1 MSQLFDWWFAQ
12 NTTAPT
18 GHSGPCCLA
27 LLSSLGSKVSL
38 PGSVTYSSSLGS
50 YYSLDSSETTPLC
63 IVSPE
68 TAEDVSA
75 TIKTLTITATDL
87 GYPDKA
93 CQFAVRSGGH
103 MGFGSSIDGGV
114 TIDLRALNTVSV
126 NDDRSLAS
134 IGVGATWD
142 VVYAQLDP
150 LGLSVNGGRAANVGV
165 GGLTLGGG
173 ISYSSPRYGFT
184 CDSVSNFQ
192 IVLANGSIV
201 DAKTDPDL
209 LVALRGGTNNFGVVT
224 RVDLDTFEQGQ
235 IWGGMIYHPASTL
248 KDQIDAFIQ
257 LNSVDAYDEHASQ
270 ILIFAYS
277 TIIGILPV
285 NLIINEIEY
294 TRPEANPP
302 VFEPVMNLPRYY
314 STMRLTKIADLSLEG
329 GGAQPK
335 GLCQT
340 SAVLT
345 FESTAYM
352 LNATHGLWQESLSEI
367 KGVSGIT
374 WSLSLEPLPP
384 AIYAKGASANSLG
397 LGKRTKPLV
406 VMLLT
411 ASFKRVAD
419 KQKVEAAS
427 QKFISAV
434 KDEAQEQNAY
444 DPWVYLNYAA
454 PWQDPIS
461 SYGEESLKRLR
472 EVRKRVDPHGVF
484 THTVP
489 RGFKIN
495 DHDDQRRHGSEL

>member
-1 MSQLFDWWFAQ
+1 
-12 NTTAPT
+12 
-18 GHSGPCCLA
+18 
-27 LLSSLGSKVSL
+27 
-38 PGSVTYSSSLGS
+38 
-50 YYSLDSSETTPLC
+50 
-63 IVSPE
+63 
-68 TAEDVSA
+68 
-75 TIKTLTITATDL
+75 
-87 GYPDKA
+87 
-93 CQFAVRSGGH
+93 
-103 MGFGSSIDGGV
+103 
-114 TIDLRALNTVSV
+114 
-126 NDDRSLAS
+126 
-134 IGVGATWD
+134 
-142 VVYAQLDP
+142 
-150 LGLSVNGGRAANVGV
+150 
-165 GGLTLGGG
+165 
-173 ISYSSPRYGFT
+173 
-184 CDSVSNFQ
+184 
-192 IVLANGSIV
+192 
-201 DAKTDPDL
+201 
-209 LVALRGGTNNFGVVT
+209 
-224 RVDLDTFEQGQ
+224 
-235 IWGGMIYHPASTL
+235 
-248 KDQIDAFIQ
+248 
-257 LNSVDAYDEHASQ
+257 
-270 ILIFAYS
+270 
-277 TIIGILPV
+277 
-285 NLIINEIEY
+285 
-294 TRPEANPP
+294 
-302 VFEPVMNLPRYY
+302 
-314 STMRLTKIADLSLEG
+314 
-329 GGAQPK
+329 
-335 GLCQT
+335 
-340 SAVLT
+340 
-345 FESTAYM
+345 M